1 MAISCEAHSVPWG
14 GAVKTAVQ
22 MGLWWGT
29 KTADVLSRISNAC
42 ITLPPPPPH
51 LLGKDE
57 GAVRAGITAV
67 RGRAPEHGLEPGEA
81 ARLNGSG
88 ARESRAEQGIEP
100 ASLVVKARDCMPVG
114 G

>member
-1 MAISCEAHSVPWG
+1 MHDGTQLRRDLTVAAMSPTVG
-14 GAVKTAVQ
+14 GAVKMTVQ

-67 RGRAPEHGLEPGEA
+67 RGGAPEHGVEPGEA
-81 ARLNGSG
+81 ARLIGFGSRKVKG
-88 ARESRAEQGIEP
+88 RA
-100 ASLVVKARDCMPVG
+100 G